1 MITFGLDKETIKLI
15 FELSEHY
22 GVRKVV
28 KILNEKG
35 LLSKKGK
42 PIYKRMIQDI
52 LKQDFDFIDPELK
65 ERVKKAQKDRV
76 KNMFKDAF
84 KTDAVMTYWCPK
96 YDCFFTNPET
106 CFCKIYKKGCVE
118 NCNVGKKLI
127 EKFPEKFKEVK
138 QKLERLSRRVFT
150 SQEQIIDVSPLIEE
164 IPFSQLD
171 ELEI

>member
-1 MITFGLDKETIKLI
+1 MFGLDKETIKLI
-15 FELSEHY
+15 YELSEQY

-28 KILNEKG
+28 KILNQKG
-35 LLSKKGK
+35 VLSKKGK
-42 PIYKRMIQDI
+42 PIYKRMIQEI

-76 KNMFKDAF
+76 RNMFKDAF
-84 KTDAVMTYWCPK
+84 KTTAIMTYWCPK

-106 CFCKIYKKGCVE
+106 CFYKIYKKGCIE
-118 NCNVGKKLI
+118 NCNVGKKLV
-127 EKFPEKFKEVK
+127 EKFPKKFKEVK
-138 QKLERLSRRVFT
+138 RKLEALSKKVFMP
-150 SQEQIIDVSPLIEE
+150 QEPILDVSLVEE